1 MPEQP
6 ETTEPSKWNLII
18 DVAKSA
24 HGNNAILAA
33 KDEYV
38 GNDFPGYSA
47 PLPEHGGDIFTL
59 TRKVRGETPM
69 VDAAYLLKTCNH
81 CDAGPCQ
88 EVGGDA
94 VRKRADGITIID
106 PVKAKGRKD
115 IVEACPHGAI
125 IWNEELELPQ
135 IWTFDAHL
143 LDQGWSYPRCVDA
156 CPPGAIEAVKVTD
169 SEMAKR
175 VQEEGLEI
183 LKPEFGTKPRV
194 YYKNLY
200 RFEACF
206 IAGTVIAADGGV
218 EDCVEGASITL
229 FQEDAQVGSATSD
242 AFGEFK
248 IDKLK
253 PGSGAYR
260 IDVEHPSLGL
270 ATVNAQLGEDSVYVG
285 DVTLKP

>member
-6 ETTEPSKWNLII
+6 EDSTTPKWNLII

-38 GNDFPGYSA
+38 GNDYPGYSA
-47 PLPEHGGDIFTL
+47 PIPEKGGDIFTL

-88 EVGGDA
+88 KVGGDA
-94 VRKRADGITIID
+94 VKKRPDGITIID

-115 IVEACPHGAI
+115 IVKACPHGAI
-125 IWNEELELPQ
+125 IWNEELEIPQ

-143 LDQGWSYPRCVDA
+143 LDQGWPHPRCVDA
-156 CPPGAIEAVKVTD
+156 CPPGAIEAVKITD
-169 SEMAKR
+169 AEMKKR
-175 VQEEGLEI
+175 AEAEGLEI
-183 LKPEFGTKPRV
+183 LKPEIGTKPRV

-200 RFEACF
+200 RFTTCF
-206 IAGTVIAADGGV
+206 IGGTVIAATDGV
-218 EDCVEGASITL
+218 EDCVEGAEVL
-229 FQEDAQVGSATSD
+229 LMKAGDVVGSATSNE
-242 AFGEFK
+242 FGEFK
-248 IDKLK
+248 IDNVD
-253 PGSGAYR
+253 PGSGPYSLEAR
-260 IDVEHPSLGL
+260 HKGLGTATAEADVG
-270 ATVNAQLGEDSVYVG
+270 DSVYLG
-285 DVTLKP
+285 TLALTQ